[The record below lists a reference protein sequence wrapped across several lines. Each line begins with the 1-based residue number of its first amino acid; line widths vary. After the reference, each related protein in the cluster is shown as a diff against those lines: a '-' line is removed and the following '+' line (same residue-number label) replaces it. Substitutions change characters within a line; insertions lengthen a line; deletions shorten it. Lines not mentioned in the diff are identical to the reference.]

1 MPVLKYRLLEKHCLK
16 TMELIAQIKEKLGCL
31 EPSILE
37 LDDQSALHVGHAGNL
52 GGGHFQLKIVSS
64 HFSNLSQIARHRLV
78 YQAIHDLMPH
88 KIHAISILAI
98 SPNDPITI
106 TSN

>member
-1 MPVLKYRLLEKHCLK
+1 MSLSEEIKLRLSS
-16 TMELIAQIKEKLGCL
+16 L
-31 EPSILE
+31 EPTLFE
-37 LDDQSALHVGHAGNL
+37 LSDQSAMHAGHAGNS

-64 HFSNLSQIARHRLV
+64 RFSNQSQIARHRMV
-78 YQAIHDLMPH
+78 YQAIHDLIPH

>member
-1 MPVLKYRLLEKHCLK
+1 LVLSEEIKARLSS
-16 TMELIAQIKEKLGCL
+16 L
-31 EPSILE
+31 EPTLIE
-37 LDDQSALHVGHAGNL
+37 LTDQSALHTGHAGNL

-64 HFSNLSQIARHRLV
+64 HFLNQSQIARHRMV

-98 SPNDPITI
+98 SPNDPITT

>member
-1 MPVLKYRLLEKHCLK
+1 MPLADEIKLRLNSLEPTLLEL
-16 TMELIAQIKEKLGCL
+16 
-31 EPSILE
+31 S
-37 LDDQSALHVGHAGNL
+37 DQSALHVGHAGNS

-64 HFSNLSQIARHRLV
+64 RFSNLPQIARHRMV
-78 YQAIHDLMPH
+78 YQALQDLMPH
-88 KIHAISILAI
+88 QIHAISILAI

>member
-1 MPVLKYRLLEKHCLK
+1 MPLADEIKLRLNS
-16 TMELIAQIKEKLGCL
+16 L
-31 EPSILE
+31 EPTLIE
-37 LDDQSALHVGHAGNL
+37 LSDQSALHVGHAGNS

-64 HFSNLSQIARHRLV
+64 RFSNLPQIARHRMV
-78 YQAIHDLMPH
+78 YQALQDLMPH
-88 KIHAISILAI
+88 QIHAISILAI

>member
-1 MPVLKYRLLEKHCLK
+1 MNLPEEIKLRLGSLEPTLLEL
-16 TMELIAQIKEKLGCL
+16 
-31 EPSILE
+31 S
-37 LDDQSALHVGHAGNL
+37 DQSAMHAGHAGNS

-64 HFSNLSQIARHRLV
+64 HFSNQSQIARHRMV
-78 YQAIHDLMPH
+78 YQAIHDLMPD
-88 KIHAISILAI
+88 KIHALSILAI

>member
-1 MPVLKYRLLEKHCLK
+1 MNLSEEIKLRLSS
-16 TMELIAQIKEKLGCL
+16 L
-31 EPSILE
+31 EPTLFE
-37 LDDQSALHVGHAGNL
+37 LSDQSAMHAGHAGSS

-64 HFSNLSQIARHRLV
+64 RFSNQSQIARHRMV
-78 YQAIHDLMPH
+78 YQAIHDLIPH

>member
-1 MPVLKYRLLEKHCLK
+1 MELSEEIKTRLSSLEPTLLEL
-16 TMELIAQIKEKLGCL
+16 
-31 EPSILE
+31 S
-37 LDDQSALHVGHAGNL
+37 DQSAQHAGHAGNT

-64 HFSNLSQIARHRLV
+64 CFLNQSQISRHRLV
-78 YQAIHDLMPH
+78 YQAISDLMPH

-98 SPNDPITI
+98 APNDPITI

>member
-1 MPVLKYRLLEKHCLK
+1 MSLAEDIKQRLSS
-16 TMELIAQIKEKLGCL
+16 L
-31 EPSILE
+31 EPSLIE
-37 LDDQSALHVGHAGNL
+37 LSDQSALHAGHAGNN

-64 HFSNLSQIARHRLV
+64 RFSNQPQIARHRMV
-78 YQAIHDLMPH
+78 YQALHDLIPH
-88 KIHAISILAI
+88 KIHALSILAI